1 MSYSVVTKEWKVIS
15 VHWLQTSQFTDF
27 ISVKTEFSNWLILK
41 YEYSF
46 MWWWTDT
53 PTDILPEGS
62 ARCVQSFDDS
72 LDFAIRMTYRISLR
86 SSSLWEPRHPL
97 LKVLFPFIIAF
108 CIRTW
113 WKVRLCRSLV
123 LVFIFLVYF
132 NHHFLFTKSGS
143 FVFWYTRAIRWL
155 PFVWKGRWATT
166 ITVLKSNRK

>member
-1 MSYSVVTKEWKVIS
+1 MIAYIS
-15 VHWLQTSQFTDF
+15 VYWFHFGK
-27 ISVKTEFSNWLILK
+27 KTEFSNRLITE

-97 LKVLFPFIIAF
+97 LKVLISFFLYCMVVFAHTHTGF
-108 CIRTW
+108 MMSSNQIR
-113 WKVRLCRSLV
+113 
-123 LVFIFLVYF
+123 F
-132 NHHFLFTKSGS
+132 NQHFLLEKNSG
-143 FVFWYTRAIRWL
+143 VKMFWYTRIL
-155 PFVWKGRWATT
+155 M
-166 ITVLKSNRK
+166 KSIICIVENSMWVYH